1 MATETTRAMLTKL
14 QEVQTAFELVVDS
27 HQQLLS
33 QLSENQQVQKEFSSL
48 PGDARIYKRTG
59 PVLVPQ
65 EFSEAKVNV
74 DKRIDFIQ
82 SEIDRVD
89 VRLKDLASKRDG
101 IQSEIMALQREP

>member
-1 MATETTRAMLTKL
+1 MLAKL

-33 QLSENQQVQKEFSSL
+33 QLSENQQVQKEFNNLSE
-48 PGDARIYKRTG
+48 DARIYKRMG

-74 DKRIDFIQ
+74 NKRIEFIQ

-89 VRLKDLASKRDG
+89 IRLKDLATKRDA
-101 IQSEIMALQREP
+101 IQNEMVTPQRKP

>member
-1 MATETTRAMLTKL
+1 M
-14 QEVQTAFELVVDS
+14 DS

-48 PGDARIYKRTG
+48 PSDARIYKRTG

-65 EFSEAKVNV
+65 DFSEAKVNV
-74 DKRIDFIQ
+74 DKRIEFIQ

-89 VRLKDLASKRDG
+89 IRLKELATKRD
-101 IQSEIMALQREP
+101 ALQQEIVTLQQRAS

>member
-1 MATETTRAMLTKL
+1 MLAKL

-33 QLSENQQVQKEFSSL
+33 QLSENQQVQKEFNNLSE
-48 PGDARIYKRTG
+48 DARIYKRMG

-74 DKRIDFIQ
+74 NKRIEFIQ
-82 SEIDRVD
+82 SEMYV
-89 VRLKDLASKRDG
+89 VMDLR
-101 IQSEIMALQREP
+101 Q